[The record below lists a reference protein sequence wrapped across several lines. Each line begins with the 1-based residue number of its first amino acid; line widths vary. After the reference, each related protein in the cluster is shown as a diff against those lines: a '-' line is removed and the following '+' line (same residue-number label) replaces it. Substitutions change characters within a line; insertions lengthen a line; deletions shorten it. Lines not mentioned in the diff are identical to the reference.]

1 MEGFTFLINNSLTK
15 LIKNKKKFIT
25 SKQNQQD
32 LTNNVLTEREGAK
45 YVLNDLRQIMQDQWM
60 DLIRDV

>member
-32 LTNNVLTEREGAK
+32 LTNNVLTVREGAK
-45 YVLNDLRQIMQDQWM
+45 YVLNDLTQIMQDQ
-60 DLIRDV
+60 